1 MYTLNFPI
9 HYPRCNSQG
18 LGSELKTQWERKEK
32 GDSIKTSH
40 RCKQMASCPG
50 YIIILRHRHT
60 QTHGHSVTDFSR
72 GKDISLSRIAVRHFR
87 F

>member
-1 MYTLNFPI
+1 
-9 HYPRCNSQG
+9 
-18 LGSELKTQWERKEK
+18 
-32 GDSIKTSH
+32 
-40 RCKQMASCPG
+40 MASCPG
-50 YIIILRHRHT
+50 YIIIIRHRHT